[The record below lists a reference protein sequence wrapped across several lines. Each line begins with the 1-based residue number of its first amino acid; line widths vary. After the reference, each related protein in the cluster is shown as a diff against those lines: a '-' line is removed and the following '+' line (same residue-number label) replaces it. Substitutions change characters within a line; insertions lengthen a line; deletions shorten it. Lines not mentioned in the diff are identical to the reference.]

1 MLLAAEEREAATKV
15 LAGMAALVAVEVEA
29 VSAVPV
35 LRGAMVVS
43 VVAEEVREVEGAI
56 SGVRLV
62 RVDLEQGMVATPT
75 PSVPPAQEA
84 QASGE
89 RFLFSRAARCSLEEP
104 PRPGMA

>member
-1 MLLAAEEREAATKV
+1 MLLAAEEREVASKV
-15 LAGMAALVAVEVEA
+15 LAGMAALVAVEAEA

-35 LRGAMVVS
+35 LPEAMVAS
-43 VVAEEVREVEGAI
+43 EVAEEVREVVGAI
-56 SGVRLV
+56 SAVRLA

-89 RFLFSRAARCSLEEP
+89 RFLFSRAVPCSLAELL
-104 PRPGMA
+104 RPAMA

>member
-1 MLLAAEEREAATKV
+1 MLLAAEEREAASKV
-15 LAGMAALVAVEVEA
+15 LAGMAALVAVEAEA

-35 LRGAMVVS
+35 LPEAMVAS
-43 VVAEEVREVEGAI
+43 EVAEEVREVVGAT
-56 SGVRLV
+56 SAVRLA

-89 RFLFSRAARCSLEEP
+89 RFLFSRAACCSLEEP
-104 PRPGMA
+104 PRPAMA